1 MGLPNEQRALPAR
14 INPVLKNPPPY
25 QELVEN
31 RRMGQTNLG
40 GGVPG
45 HGPFSYVHLR
55 ISLPSNLDEDQ
66 ELFGSGAPE
75 SYFLMRRSKDGFI
88 SATGMFKASFPYA
101 RKADEEAEKTYVKS
115 NFKNTSKEETA
126 GNIWVAPID
135 ALTLAEEYGIK
146 PWIEALLDNEPAVPS
161 DHRKRGITPPP
172 PFFRPPESDAGSV
185 SSTAAP
191 PSVGTRRRITRS
203 MSPGKQRVT
212 VTPRKP
218 RGSKAAAA
226 KDSPLK
232 KEANITPIAEK
243 EEITALE
250 TTESTVLSATT
261 ITNGDS
267 DVLSAT
273 TPIKNSTTPV
283 KTELLVKNDTPIGK
297 LATPAKLTTPVKTET
312 PVETKVVRV
321 EVDDTVETTGDDKTK
336 EVTHIKIELP
346 TNGEPMTAES
356 TEEMIA
362 RAREMVAEARKVEGE
377 AMPSSKRKA
386 EDVEDS
392 EEDDEEDEEAAAD
405 RKAKRTK
412 ILEAELRKE
421 KVKNRALLGLSATL
435 ALGALLPYVL

>member
-1 MGLPNEQRALPAR
+1 
-14 INPVLKNPPPY
+14 
-25 QELVEN
+25 
-31 RRMGQTNLG
+31 
-40 GGVPG
+40 
-45 HGPFSYVHLR
+45 
-55 ISLPSNLDEDQ
+55 
-66 ELFGSGAPE
+66 
-75 SYFLMRRSKDGFI
+75 
-88 SATGMFKASFPYA
+88 
-101 RKADEEAEKTYVKS
+101 
-115 NFKNTSKEETA
+115 
-126 GNIWVAPID
+126 
-135 ALTLAEEYGIK
+135 
-146 PWIEALLDNEPAVPS
+146 
-161 DHRKRGITPPP
+161 
-172 PFFRPPESDAGSV
+172 
-185 SSTAAP
+185 
-191 PSVGTRRRITRS
+191 

-226 KDSPLK
+226 KDSSLK
-232 KEANITPIAEK
+232 KEATITAIAEK
-243 EEITALE
+243 EEITTLE

-267 DVLSAT
+267 DALSAT
-273 TPIKNSTTPV
+273 TPIKNSTTPI
-283 KTELLVKNDTPIGK
+283 KTELLVKNDTPVGK

-312 PVETKVVRV
+312 SVETKVVKV

-377 AMPSSKRKA
+377 AMPLSKRKA
-386 EDVEDS
+386 EEVEDS

-435 ALGALLPYVL
+435 ALG

>member
-101 RKADEEAEKTYVKS
+101 RKADEEAEKAYVKS

-185 SSTAAP
+185 SSTTAP

-218 RGSKAAAA
+218 RGAKAAAA
-226 KDSPLK
+226 KDSSLK
-232 KEANITPIAEK
+232 KEATIPAIAEK
-243 EEITALE
+243 EEITTLE

-261 ITNGDS
+261 VTNGDS
-267 DVLSAT
+267 DALSAT

-283 KTELLVKNDTPIGK
+283 KTELLVKNDTPASK

-312 PVETKVVRV
+312 PVETKVVKV

-346 TNGEPMTAES
+346 SNGEPMTAES

-386 EDVEDS
+386 EEVEDS
-392 EEDDEEDEEAAAD
+392 EDDEEEDEEAAAD